1 MIKAKAF
8 ATHTGSLASFGE
20 FSLLVY
26 YKVMKYGTNYDRI
39 DLVFDQYFNKSLKEG
54 TRSWRGE
61 GSQYL
66 LERGSTEIPFKMAD
80 SFLKSSENKNTLNE

>member
-8 ATHTGSLASFGE
+8 ATHTGSLANFGE

-26 YKVMKYGTNYDRI
+26 YKVVKYGINYDRI
-39 DLVFDQYFNKSLKEG
+39 VLVFDRYFDKSLKEG
-54 TRSWRGE
+54 TRSRRGE

-66 LERGSTEIPFKMAD
+66 FEGDSTEIPFKMAD
-80 SFLKSSENKNTLNE
+80 SFLK